1 VQLTYKE
8 KAMFQ
13 NHEYNAYGTSEE
25 TLERLVLMTAQ
36 TNLVALD
43 KTIASVKRSKTS
55 YAAAAARAGSI
66 GERIIRAAYEIG
78 MTLPEGLRAR
88 IDDKQSVYG

>member
-1 VQLTYKE
+1 
-8 KAMFQ
+8 MFQ
-13 NHEYNAYGTSEE
+13 NHDYNVYGNSDE

-43 KTIASVKRSKTS
+43 KTIASVKRSNTG
-55 YAAAAARAGSI
+55 YAAAAARVGSI

-78 MTLPEGLRAR
+78 MTLPQGLRAR
-88 IDDKQSVYG
+88 LDENQSAYG